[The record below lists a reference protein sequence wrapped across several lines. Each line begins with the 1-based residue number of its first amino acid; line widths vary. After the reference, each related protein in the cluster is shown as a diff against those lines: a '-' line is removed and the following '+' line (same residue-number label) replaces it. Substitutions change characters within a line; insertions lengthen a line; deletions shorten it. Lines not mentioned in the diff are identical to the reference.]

1 MLNSPLKLF
10 TSKILII
17 ISLLFSLSTK
27 AQKTLTSKLIPDQ
40 AIIQYAGSIGYLSAG
55 IGYNLFK
62 ERSTL
67 SFHYGHV
74 PLNKGGELNILA
86 VKFDY
91 KPISIKIKDQLIFR
105 PINPLF
111 FLSYTL
117 GKDFGLKFDQNQ
129 YAKGYYFWSPALRE
143 HIGINSEIEFLG
155 DKNSTFKSISVYAEA
170 NTNDLYLISWY
181 ENRTS
186 TPIYDIFHLGL
197 GLKFSF

>member
-1 MLNSPLKLF
+1 MPNLPLKLF
-10 TSKILII
+10 TFKFLIFA
-17 ISLLFSLSTK
+17 LLSIYSAK
-27 AQKTLTSKLIPDQ
+27 AQNKLVSTLLPDQ

-55 IGYNLFK
+55 IGYNLFREK
-62 ERSTL
+62 STL

-86 VKFDY
+86 IKFDY
-91 KPISIKIKDQLIFR
+91 KPISIKLNDHLIIR

-117 GKDFGLKFDQNQ
+117 GKDFGLKFNQDQ

-143 HIGINSEIEFLG
+143 HIGINSEIALLA
-155 DKNSTFKSISVYAEA
+155 DKNSLFKSVNIYADA

-186 TPIYDIFHLGL
+186 TPIHEIFHLGF
-197 GLKFSF
+197 GLKVNF